1 MVDEGKL
8 HERSKELEELENVY
22 RFRLMEDVA
31 VD

>member
-1 MVDEGKL
+1 MIDEGKL
-8 HERSKELEELENVY
+8 HESSKELEELENVY